1 MPKPLVA
8 IVGRPNVGKSTLFN
22 RLVGERRAV
31 VSDIPGTTRD
41 RIIAEAEWNDRA
53 FLLADTGGIEILPAT
68 LEQRLRPGDVVP
80 LLEDSA
86 AYVPLI
92 RMQAEQAIEE
102 ADVILFL
109 TDADTGLTG
118 ADRQVADLLYQ
129 TDKPVLVVANKAES
143 ASRELT
149 AMEFYELGFP
159 DVYAVS
165 ALHGAG
171 VGDLL
176 DAVVAALPPAAPE
189 GEDLSGDVVHIA
201 ILGRPNVG
209 KSSLMN
215 RLLGE
220 DRAIVS
226 PVAGT
231 TRDALDTELLWGD
244 QKLVLIDTAGI
255 RRRGKI
261 DPGVEKYS
269 VLRAARALQR
279 TDVAL
284 LLIDAVEGITAQDTH
299 VAGMIADAG
308 VSVVAIVNKWDAVD
322 VAVRQER
329 PQFEA
334 RVREDLK
341 FLNYVPI
348 LFISALTGLHVD
360 EVIPTALD
368 IVAARYQRLP
378 TGPLNDLVRSALQQ
392 HAPPSKRGKWLK
404 IYYVT
409 QAGVAPPSFVFFVND
424 PDLLHF
430 SYQRYLENCIREA
443 FPFPGTPLRLTFRG
457 HKERKGA
464 GKGKGKGKNSPPQNE
479 NAEEFSFVDEVDFD
493 E

>member
-22 RLVGERRAV
+22 RFVGERRAV
-31 VSDIPGTTRD
+31 VSDVAGTTRD
-41 RIIAEAEWNDRA
+41 RIIAEAEWNDRT
-53 FLLADTGGIEILPAT
+53 FLVADTGGIEILPPT
-68 LEQRLRPGDVVP
+68 IEQGLRPGDVLP

-86 AYVPLI
+86 AFIPLI
-92 RMQAEQAIEE
+92 RLQAEQAIEE

-109 TDADTGLTG
+109 TDADVGLTG

-129 TDKPVLVVANKAES
+129 TEKPVLVVANKAES
-143 ASRELT
+143 AVREMT
-149 AMEFYELGFP
+149 ALEFYELGFAE
-159 DVYAVS
+159 VHAVS
-165 ALHGAG
+165 ALHGVG

-176 DAVVAALPPAAPE
+176 DAVVALLPPPVAEEA
-189 GEDLSGDVVHIA
+189 DLSGDAVYIA

-215 RLLGE
+215 KLLGE
-220 DRAIVS
+220 ERAIVS
-226 PVAGT
+226 PVSGT
-231 TRDALDTELLWGD
+231 TRDALDTTLLWGD

-269 VLRAARALQR
+269 VLRAARALHR

-299 VAGMIADAG
+299 IAGMIADVG
-308 VSVVAIVNKWDAVD
+308 VSVVAVVNKWDAVD
-322 VAVRQER
+322 AAIRQDR
-329 PQFEA
+329 QGFA
-334 RVREDLK
+334 DRVREDLK
-341 FLNYVPI
+341 FLSYVPI

-360 EVIPTALD
+360 QVIPTALD
-368 IVAARYQRLP
+368 VVAARYQRLP
-378 TGPLNDLVRSALQQ
+378 TGQLNDLVRSALQQ

-404 IYYVT
+404 VYYVT
-409 QAGVAPPSFVFFVND
+409 QAQVSPPTFIFFVND

-457 HKERKGA
+457 HKERKGG
-464 GKGKGKGKNSPPQNE
+464 GKGKTGARQKQS
-479 NAEEFSFVDEVDFD
+479 EEDFSFIDEADFD
-493 E
+493 D